1 MTSENFFLKVSSSL
15 ISIKHLPCRL
25 QFGDHLLISKI
36 FLWFIEIP
44 IANDFD
50 RPASASD
57 LSMVDFREF
66 AISVPSANLI
76 LSSDIKMVPF
86 TQSKVVGSK
95 FTTLLPSCFAIAGE
109 RAHKTL
115 SAVAASSK

>member
-1 MTSENFFLKVSSSL
+1 M
-15 ISIKHLPCRL
+15 
-25 QFGDHLLISKI
+25 
-36 FLWFIEIP
+36 WFSEIP

-50 RPASASD
+50 RAASASD
-57 LSMVDFREF
+57 LPMVDFKEF

-76 LSSDIKMVPF
+76 LRSDIKMVLF
-86 TQSKVVGSK
+86 TQSQVVRSK